1 MSIARQFLLSLSES
15 PDQAVRT
22 ARMRTAV
29 DAGVSSGFFLD
40 EIDRLAWDIAYA
52 HFIRYGVG
60 PSADLLAVEAEIDF
74 PAFVPE
80 EPFEFWLDRLLAF
93 TKHLYLHNAAAD
105 VLDALSDGDLQGAED
120 LLQSAFVGVSKFDR
134 DAAVFTQTQIAD
146 AVMEAHARLQA
157 GNSTPGVCLGFPY
170 IDAQTGGAQ
179 PGDSWTIVGRPGGG
193 KTFLLCKWAM
203 HAASPIYSGLEL
215 VHPGHKVLMVSMEMP
230 LLQVVQRNLAIGA
243 LVGAS
248 NLRLGRLSRFALNQ
262 LTDFVAR
269 IRTSGEGD
277 RFLLMEGRLNLSV
290 DDIVMKV
297 REHRPDIVFVDGA
310 YMVKPSRGAGGRSA
324 HASWESAMY
333 TMEGIK
339 QLAMNEGI
347 PVISS
352 YQFSRK
358 GSKDPGLDSIAY
370 TDAVAQLAS
379 VVIGISNETSET
391 MDQFENKVFK
401 VLTLLKGRNGESG
414 EVRVEF
420 MPGNSCIMEIASEER
435 ATDPDTD
442 GDPAED
448 GLQDGGRV
456 FVSGGG
462 DDPYAETPEDTRRA
476 GSDESI
482 DDDPYS

>member
-22 ARMRTAV
+22 ARMRAAV

-40 EIDRLAWDIAYA
+40 ETDRRAWDIAHA

-74 PAFVPE
+74 PTFVPE

-105 VLDALSDGDLQGAED
+105 VLDALADGDLQGAEG

-134 DAAVFTQTQIAD
+134 DAAVLTQMQVAD
-146 AVMEAHARLQA
+146 AVLAAHERLQS
-157 GNSTPGVCLGFPY
+157 GHSTPGVCFGFPY

-179 PGDSWTIVGRPGGG
+179 PGDSWTVVGRPGGG

-203 HAASPIYSGLEL
+203 HAAAPKFSGPEL

-243 LVGAS
+243 LVGAT

-262 LTDFVAR
+262 LMAFVAD
-269 IRTSGEGD
+269 IRASGEGD
-277 RFLLMEGRLNLSV
+277 RFLLLEGRLNLSV

-310 YMVKPSRGAGGRSA
+310 YMVKPARAGARAAGHS
-324 HASWESAMY
+324 SWENAMY
-333 TMEGIK
+333 TMEGLK
-339 QLAMNEGI
+339 QLAMNEGV

-358 GSKDPGLDSIAY
+358 GSKDPSLDSIAY

-379 VVIGISNETSET
+379 VVIGISNETSENMT
-391 MDQFENKVFK
+391 QFDTKVYK
-401 VLTLLKGRNGESG
+401 VLSLLKGRNGESG

-420 MPGNSCIMEIASEER
+420 SPGNSRISEAETEGLPTVT
-435 ATDPDTD
+435 TDDDTPDVPED
-442 GDPAED
+442 GDGD
-448 GLQDGGRV
+448 V
-456 FVSGGG
+456 FVAGGG
-462 DDPYAETPEDTRRA
+462 DDPYAETPADTHNGSARA
-476 GSDESI
+476 AD
-482 DDDPYS
+482 DDDPYL